1 MFTKDAL
8 RKMAAEEAVK
18 YVKNGMVIG
27 LGTGRT
33 ASYALKFISD
43 LLHSGRLKDIIGIPS
58 SIKTAKKAHD
68 LGIPLTNLDD
78 HPIIDLTIDG
88 ADEIDPQLN
97 LIKGGGGALLREKIL
112 AQASKKLVIIA
123 DEEKYV
129 PKLGTKWAVPV
140 EVIPFAWKTEM
151 IFLETLGATVKIRL
165 CDDGSIY
172 KTDQDNYILD
182 CRFGPL
188 ENPYKIAEKLNS
200 RAGIMEH
207 GLFLDIT
214 SEAIIAGQDGI
225 KHLKQS

>member
-214 SEAIIAGQDGI
+214 SEAIISGQDGI
-225 KHLKQS
+225 KHLKRS

>member
-225 KHLKQS
+225 KHLKRS

>member
-151 IFLETLGATVKIRL
+151 IFLETLGATVKSAMMVAFTKPIKTI
-165 CDDGSIY
+165 IY
-172 KTDQDNYILD
+172 
-182 CRFGPL
+182 
-188 ENPYKIAEKLNS
+188 
-200 RAGIMEH
+200 
-207 GLFLDIT
+207 
-214 SEAIIAGQDGI
+214 
-225 KHLKQS
+225 